1 MTTGDERRR
10 QGRTLIGAVS
20 AQGFAG
26 QGPGADCL
34 QRPLRSRFR
43 QQLRPGVRT
52 LTEKDGS
59 VITGS
64 LNLTLEPVTIQATG
78 RTRVNLSVPH
88 LLSACLFSRQV
99 RELEEENRGRELGA
113 FWEPIL
119 AHATANV
126 LLTVAAL
133 ESYVNEL
140 FSDHDTNFPG
150 FRTDI
155 LVKLWASYELKCII
169 DKFDLALLLRE
180 AGSLDRGISPTQ
192 DVALLIRLRNALTH
206 FKPEWFDE
214 QQEHAKLSAR
224 LAGRFSPSVF
234 FQGEPIFPRGW
245 ATHGCTAWA
254 VKSAIHFIGGFES
267 QAGLPKRLE
276 KFKSRFLYE

>member
-1 MTTGDERRR
+1 M
-10 QGRTLIGAVS
+10 
-20 AQGFAG
+20 
-26 QGPGADCL
+26 
-34 QRPLRSRFR
+34 
-43 QQLRPGVRT
+43 
-52 LTEKDGS
+52 EKDGS

-64 LNLTLEPVTIQATG
+64 LNLTLEQVTMQATG

-99 RELEEENRGRELGA
+99 RELEEENLGRELGA

-140 FSDHDTNFPG
+140 FSDHDTSFLGLP
-150 FRTDI
+150 TA
-155 LVKLWASYELKCII
+155 KLKKCQKAYEQRKAYKREPIMG
-169 DKFDLALLLRE
+169 KFDLALQLRK
-180 AGSLDRGISPTQ
+180 AGSLERGKSPAQ
-192 DVALLIRLRNALTH
+192 DVKFLIRLRNALTH
-206 FKPEWFDE
+206 FKPEWFDK
-214 QQEHAKLSAR
+214 QQEHAKLSAQ
-224 LAGRFSPSVF
+224 LAKRFSPSAF
-234 FQGEPIFPRGW
+234 FPKDEPIFPRGW

-254 VKSAIHFIGGFES
+254 VKSAINFISEFES

-276 KFKSRFLYE
+276 KFKSRLLYE